1 MPSFGCVKGNPD
13 SPLTRAEMTLPSTPL
28 RSRFGRRLLALFV
41 GCAFVP
47 IAVLAFLSY
56 RHVKQQLYRQS
67 ENRLHQ
73 ANVGLSQAIFDRLL
87 LLDATLKSI
96 PPRAILQ
103 LDASKRKPKPV
114 PKPRPPVA
122 PPPGNQT
129 QSGNTDGRLAMG
141 GIVPERTPK
150 VVLSRRPAAARRAV
164 TSRPAGS
171 RAELIAAS
179 QTLIAG
185 FDLLARQRF
194 VAVEFIGDDRKRI
207 EVFGRLARRPKLT
220 EQDSSDLR
228 LGLPL
233 IVVDHPPASPT
244 RIYLLRRIVRRNEVR
259 GTFVGEVSPQYLWGS
274 LDQIMPSPTTRVT
287 VLDDSAHVIFSFS
300 PKTLPAPTSTGS
312 GSITPATAIDSLS
325 DSYLSASSE
334 IRMAE
339 AFAAG
344 PWKVILTESKDEV
357 LEPMVEFTNMFLRVV
372 GLASLLVLLLS
383 VSQIRRSLLPL
394 EELQKGTQRIAQ
406 RDFASRV
413 TVTSRDEFEQL
424 AASFNTMA
432 TQLGRQFNALAT
444 AAEIDRAV
452 LSATDATTIVD
463 TILVRIRD
471 VFPCSVVS
479 VTVGVPEGSKSLTT
493 VTQDYGTGQRHVART
508 RMRSADVHSILTGA
522 DVVELR
528 SGDPWPSYLEPLVEL
543 GATSFVILP
552 LSYQRQLSGIIALG
566 ERSDLAPTDE
576 DRVQMRRLAD
586 QAAVALANARMLDQ
600 VRELAYYDSLTGLPN
615 RLSYKERLA
624 YALEQASRN
633 QKLVAAFFID
643 LDHFSRINDTLGHE
657 VGDQLLQHVA
667 SRLRSC
673 CRERE
678 DEVGPAMATLAPEV
692 ARLGGDE
699 FTVIMPGLHDPQ
711 DAAKLARRLISSF
724 AHPVCVGAHEIF
736 INASIGIA
744 IYPYDGEDLDT
755 LLMHADTAMYKAKE
769 QGGNSY
775 QTYSKSMT
783 TTALQ
788 RLTLENDLR
797 RALERNEFEVHYQP
811 ILDAHTGTVVGAEA
825 LLRWR
830 HPELGLLLPSEF
842 IPIAEENGLIV
853 PMGEWILQAACAQNR
868 GWQDAGLPRIRVS
881 VNLSSRQLKRRLTDT
896 VTRALQLS
904 GLEPRY
910 LSLELTESV
919 LVNHHKE
926 GTEALHALRAMGLH
940 LAVDDFG
947 TGYCSF
953 SYLKHFPLDTLK
965 IDRSFIREIATDT
978 DDAAITTAII
988 AMGHALGLRVI
999 AEGVETEV
1007 QLSLLQTQGCDEVQ
1021 GYLVGRPVPA
1031 EQFVEHLARKRGA
1044 TGASARRHQRP
1055 ANR

>member
-1 MPSFGCVKGNPD
+1 
-13 SPLTRAEMTLPSTPL
+13 MTFPSTPL
-28 RSRFGRRLLALFV
+28 RSRFGRRLLVLFV
-41 GCAFVP
+41 GCALVP
-47 IAVLAFLSY
+47 MLVLASLSY

-67 ENRLHQ
+67 EHQLQQ
-73 ANVGLSQAIFDRLL
+73 ANLALSQAIFERLL

-103 LDASKRKPKPV
+103 LNAAKRGPKPAPKPV
-114 PKPRPPVA
+114 PRPKA
-122 PPPGNQT
+122 KLGNQT
-129 QSGNTDGRLAMG
+129 QTGNTDGRVAMG
-141 GIVPERTPK
+141 G
-150 VVLSRRPAAARRAV
+150 VLLNGLPRPAVPVRQGP
-164 TSRPAGS
+164 T

-179 QTLIAG
+179 QALIAG
-185 FDLLARQRF
+185 LDLLARQRF
-194 VAVEFIGDDRKRI
+194 VAVEFVGDDGNRI
-207 EVFGRLARRPKLT
+207 EVFGRLGRRPRLT
-220 EQDSSDLR
+220 SRDSSDLR

-233 IVVDHPPASPT
+233 IIAEHPKGKPS
-244 RIYLLRRIVRRNEVR
+244 RVFLLRRIIHRGEVR
-259 GTFVGEVSPQYLWGS
+259 GTLLGEASPEYLWSTLEQS
-274 LDQIMPSPTTRVT
+274 LPSTTSRLAVM
-287 VLDDSAHVIFSFS
+287 DDSAHVIFSLARSHVSVAPAS
-300 PKTLPAPTSTGS
+300 PDSSAKQLPDTMQVPVSS
-312 GSITPATAIDSLS
+312 D
-325 DSYLSASSE
+325 DSYLSASTE
-334 IRMAE
+334 IRLPE
-339 AFAAG
+339 AFAAQM
-344 PWKVILTESKDEV
+344 WHVVLTEPKAAV
-357 LEPMVEFTNMFLRVV
+357 LEPMVEFSNTFLIVI
-372 GLASLLVLLLS
+372 GLSSLAVLLLS
-383 VSQIRRSLLPL
+383 VSQIRRSVLPL
-394 EELQKGTQRIAQ
+394 EELQKGTRRIAQ

-424 AASFNTMA
+424 ASSFNTMA
-432 TQLGRQFNALAT
+432 MQLGRQFNALAT

-463 TILVRIRD
+463 TILARIRD

-479 VTVGVPEGSKSLTT
+479 VTLGVPDGANSLTS
-493 VTQDYGTGQRHVART
+493 VIQDYESGQRHVARVG
-508 RMRSADVHSILTGA
+508 MRSTDVQTILTGPE
-522 DVVELR
+522 VLELR
-528 SGDPWPSYLEPLVEL
+528 SGVGAPSYLEPLVGL
-543 GATSFVILP
+543 GAVSFVILP

-566 ERSDLAPTDE
+566 ERFELVPSEE

-657 VGDQLLQHVA
+657 VGDQLLRHVA
-667 SRLRSC
+667 ARLRSC

-678 DEVGPAMATLAPEV
+678 DEVGPAFATLAPEV

-711 DAAKLARRLISSF
+711 DAAKLARRIISSF
-724 AHPVCVGAHEIF
+724 AQPMRVGTHEIF

-797 RALERNEFEVHYQP
+797 RALDRSEFEVHYQP
-811 ILDAHTGTVVGAEA
+811 IVDAYTGTVVGAEA

-853 PMGEWILQAACAQNR
+853 PMGEWILQTACIQNR
-868 GWQDAGLPRIRVS
+868 TWQDAGLPRIRVG
-881 VNLSSRQLKRRLTDT
+881 VNLSSRQLKRRLSET
-896 VTRALQLS
+896 VSKALQLS

-940 LAVDDFG
+940 LSVDDFG
-947 TGYCSF
+947 TGYSSF

-965 IDRSFIREIATDT
+965 IDRSFIREIAIHP

-999 AEGVETEV
+999 AEGVETEAH
-1007 QLSLLQTQGCDEVQ
+1007 LSLLQKQGCDEVQ

-1031 EQFVEHLARKRGA
+1031 DRFEEHLTRKRGPNA
-1044 TGASARRHQRP
+1044 AAARRQRSTT
-1055 ANR
+1055 R

>member
-1 MPSFGCVKGNPD
+1 V
-13 SPLTRAEMTLPSTPL
+13 TLPSTPL

-47 IAVLAFLSY
+47 MAVLAALSY

-67 ENRLHQ
+67 ESRLQQ
-73 ANVGLSQAIFDRLL
+73 ANVALSQAIFERLL

-96 PPRAILQ
+96 PPQAILQ
-103 LDASKRKPKPV
+103 LNASKLKPKTAPR
-114 PKPRPPVA
+114 PKPPVA
-122 PPPGNQT
+122 SRPGNQT
-129 QSGNTDGRLAMG
+129 QTGNLDGRLAMG
-141 GIVPERTPK
+141 GIMLDRSPRAAP
-150 VVLSRRPAAARRAV
+150 SRQAP
-164 TSRPAGS
+164 S

-179 QTLIAG
+179 QALIAG
-185 FDLLARQRF
+185 LDLLARQRF
-194 VAVEFIGDDRKRI
+194 VAVEFIGDDGKRLEI
-207 EVFGRLARRPKLT
+207 FGRLPRRPRLT
-220 EQDSSDLR
+220 ARDSSDLR

-233 IVVDHPPASPT
+233 IVTEHPSGEPP
-244 RIYLLRRIVRRNEVR
+244 RIYLLRRLVRRNEVR
-259 GTFVGEVSPQYLWGS
+259 GTFVGEASPEYLWGT
-274 LDQIMPSPTTRVT
+274 LDQSMPSPTTRVA
-287 VLDDSAHVIFSFS
+287 VLDDSAHVIFSS
-300 PKTLPAPTSTGS
+300 AKTLPLAAAGNRTQDPGVVVDL
-312 GSITPATAIDSLS
+312 ADQ
-325 DSYLSASSE
+325 SYLSASSE
-334 IRMAE
+334 IRMTE
-339 AFAAG
+339 AFAAQ
-344 PWKVILTESKDEV
+344 PWRVVLSESKDEV
-357 LEPMVEFTNMFLRVV
+357 LEPMVEFTNTFLMVV
-372 GLASLLVLLLS
+372 GLSSLIVLLLS
-383 VSQIRRSLLPL
+383 VSQIRRSVLPL
-394 EELQKGTQRIAQ
+394 EELQKGTRRIAQ

-463 TILVRIRD
+463 TILARIRD
-471 VFPCSVVS
+471 VFPCTVVS
-479 VTVGVPEGSKSLTT
+479 VTVGVPDSSKSLTS
-493 VTQDYGTGQRHVART
+493 VIQDYESGLRHVARIG
-508 RMRSADVHSILTGA
+508 MRGQDVQTLLTGPE
-522 DVVELR
+522 VLELR
-528 SGDPWPSYLEPLVEL
+528 SGETVPAYLEPLVEL
-543 GATSFVILP
+543 GATSFVVLP

-566 ERSDLAPTDE
+566 ERFDLVPTEE

-657 VGDQLLQHVA
+657 VGDQLLRHVA

-678 DEVGPAMATLAPEV
+678 DEVGPAFATLAPEV

-711 DAAKLARRLISSF
+711 DAAKLARRIITSF
-724 AHPVCVGAHEIF
+724 AHPIRVGTHEIF

-744 IYPYDGEDLDT
+744 IYPFDGEDLDT

-797 RALERNEFEVHYQP
+797 RALDRSEFEVHYQP
-811 ILDAHTGTVVGAEA
+811 IVDAYTGTVVGAEA

-853 PMGEWILQAACAQNR
+853 PMGEWILQAACLQNR
-868 GWQDAGLPRIRVS
+868 AWQDAGFPRIRVG
-881 VNLSSRQLKRRLTDT
+881 VNLSSRQLKRRLTET
-896 VTRALQLS
+896 VSRALQVS
-904 GLEPRY
+904 GLESRY

-947 TGYCSF
+947 TGYSSF

-965 IDRSFIREIATDT
+965 IDRSFIREIAVHP

-999 AEGVETEV
+999 AEGVETEAH
-1007 QLSLLQTQGCDEVQ
+1007 LSLLQKQGCDEIQ

-1031 EQFVEHLARKRGA
+1031 DRFEEHLVRKRGA
-1044 TGASARRHQRP
+1044 GGPAARRQQRP
-1055 ANR
+1055 STR

>member
-1 MPSFGCVKGNPD
+1 V
-13 SPLTRAEMTLPSTPL
+13 TLPSTPL

-47 IAVLAFLSY
+47 MAVLALLSY

-67 ENRLHQ
+67 ENRLQQ
-73 ANVGLSQAIFDRLL
+73 ANVALSQAIFERLL

-96 PPRAILQ
+96 PPQAILQ
-103 LDASKRKPKPV
+103 LDAAKRKPKPAR
-114 PKPRPPVA
+114 KPRPPVA
-122 PPPGNQT
+122 PRPGNQT
-129 QSGNTDGRLAMG
+129 QTGNTDGRLAMG
-141 GIVPERTPK
+141 GII
-150 VVLSRRPAAARRAV
+150 LDRRPRAAP
-164 TSRPAGS
+164 SRPAPS

-179 QTLIAG
+179 QALIAG
-185 FDLLARQRF
+185 LDLLARQRF
-194 VAVEFIGDDRKRI
+194 VAVEFVGDDGKRI
-207 EVFGRLARRPKLT
+207 EIFGRLGRRPKLT
-220 EQDSSDLR
+220 SRDSSDLR

-233 IVVDHPPASPT
+233 IVTEQPPGAPS

-259 GTFVGEVSPQYLWGS
+259 GTFVGEVSPGYLWGS
-274 LDQIMPSPTTRVT
+274 LEQSMPSPTTRVA
-287 VLDDSAHVIFSFS
+287 VMDDSAHVIFSS
-300 PKTLPAPTSTGS
+300 VKALPIPSAPTGIKDQ
-312 GSITPATAIDSLS
+312 GVVVDSA
-325 DSYLSASSE
+325 DQSYLSAASE
-334 IRMAE
+334 IRMTE
-339 AFAAG
+339 AFAAQ
-344 PWKVILTESKDEV
+344 PWRVVLSESKDEV
-357 LEPMVEFTNMFLRVV
+357 LEPMVEFTNTFLMVV
-372 GLASLLVLLLS
+372 GLSSLIVLLLS
-383 VSQIRRSLLPL
+383 VSQIRRSVLPL
-394 EELQKGTQRIAQ
+394 EELQKGTRRIAQ

-424 AASFNTMA
+424 ASSFNTMA

-463 TILVRIRD
+463 TILARIRD

-479 VTVGVPEGSKSLTT
+479 VTVGVSDSSKSLTS
-493 VTQDYGTGQRHVART
+493 VIQDYESGLRHVARVG
-508 RMRSADVHSILTGA
+508 MRGQDVQTVLTGP
-522 DVVELR
+522 DVLELR
-528 SGDPWPSYLEPLVEL
+528 SGESVPAYLEPLVEL
-543 GATSFVILP
+543 GATSFVVLP
-552 LSYQRQLSGIIALG
+552 LSYQRQLSGLIALG
-566 ERSDLAPTDE
+566 ERFDLVPTEE

-624 YALEQASRN
+624 YALEQASRT
-633 QKLVAAFFID
+633 QKMVAAFFID

-657 VGDQLLQHVA
+657 VGDQLLRQVA

-678 DEVGPAMATLAPEV
+678 DEVGPAFATLAPEV

-711 DAAKLARRLISSF
+711 DAAKLARRIITSF
-724 AHPVCVGAHEIF
+724 AHPIRVSTHEIF

-744 IYPYDGEDLDT
+744 IYPFDGEDLDT

-797 RALERNEFEVHYQP
+797 RALDRNEFEVHYQP
-811 ILDAHTGTVVGAEA
+811 IVDAYTGTVVGAEA

-853 PMGEWILQAACAQNR
+853 PMGEWILQAACLQNR
-868 GWQDAGLPRIRVS
+868 AWQDAGLPRIRVG
-881 VNLSSRQLKRRLTDT
+881 VNLSSRQLKRRLSET
-896 VTRALQLS
+896 VSRALQLS

-947 TGYCSF
+947 TGYSSF

-965 IDRSFIREIATDT
+965 IDRSFIREIAIHP

-999 AEGVETEV
+999 AEGVETEAH
-1007 QLSLLQTQGCDEVQ
+1007 LSLLQKQGCDEIQ

-1031 EQFVEHLARKRGA
+1031 ERFEEHLARKRG
-1044 TGASARRHQRP
+1044 GGSSARRQQRSST
-1055 ANR
+1055 R

>member
-1 MPSFGCVKGNPD
+1 
-13 SPLTRAEMTLPSTPL
+13 MTLPSTPL

-47 IAVLAFLSY
+47 MAVLAALSY
-56 RHVKQQLYRQS
+56 RHVKHQLYRQS
-67 ENRLHQ
+67 ENRLQQ
-73 ANVGLSQAIFDRLL
+73 ANLALSQAIFDRLL

-96 PPRAILQ
+96 PPQVILQ
-103 LDASKRKPKPV
+103 LFAATQKRQPAPPPKPV
-114 PKPRPPVA
+114 ISR
-122 PPPGNQT
+122 PGNQT
-129 QSGNTDGRLAMG
+129 QTGNLDGRVAMG
-141 GIVPERTPK
+141 GILLDRSPTPVP
-150 VVLSRRPAAARRAV
+150 
-164 TSRPAGS
+164 SRPPSPSPS
-171 RAELIAAS
+171 RADLIAAS
-179 QTLIAG
+179 QALIAG
-185 FDLLARQRF
+185 LDLLARQRF
-194 VAVEFIGDDRKRI
+194 VAVEFVGDDAQVI
-207 EVFGRLARRPKLT
+207 EIFGRLAQRPKLT
-220 EQDSSDLR
+220 SRDSSDLR

-233 IVVDHPPASPT
+233 IVTEHLPGEPT

-259 GTFVGEVSPQYLWGS
+259 GTFVGEVSPEYLWGS
-274 LDQIMPSPTTRVT
+274 LDQSMPSPTTRVA
-287 VLDDSAHVIFSFS
+287 VLDDSAHVIFSS
-300 PKTLPAPTSTGS
+300 TKALPVPPPENQVKPGVEP
-312 GSITPATAIDSLS
+312 PAVDSED
-325 DSYLSASSE
+325 DSYLSASSD

-339 AFAAG
+339 AFAAQ
-344 PWKVILTESKDEV
+344 PWRVVLTESKDEV
-357 LEPMVEFTNMFLRVV
+357 LGPMVEFTNTFLIVIGV
-372 GLASLLVLLLS
+372 SSLVVLLLS
-383 VSQIRRSLLPL
+383 VSQIRRSVLPL
-394 EELQKGTQRIAQ
+394 EELQKGTRRIAQ

-413 TVTSRDEFEQL
+413 TVTSKDEFEQL

-463 TILVRIRD
+463 TILARIRD

-479 VTVGVPEGSKSLTT
+479 VTIGVPDGSKTLTS
-493 VTQDYGTGQRHVART
+493 VIQDYQAGERHVAKIA
-508 RMRSADVHSILTGA
+508 MRAPDVQGILTGPE
-522 DVVELR
+522 VLELR
-528 SGDPWPSYLEPLVEL
+528 SGDPVPDYLDPLVEL
-543 GATSFVILP
+543 GATSFVVLP

-566 ERSDLAPTDE
+566 ERFDLVPSEE

-633 QKLVAAFFID
+633 QMLVAAFFID

-657 VGDQLLQHVA
+657 VGDQLLRHVA

-678 DEVGPAMATLAPEV
+678 DEVGPAFATLAPEV

-724 AHPVCVGAHEIF
+724 AHPVRVGTHEIF

-744 IYPYDGEDLDT
+744 IYPFDGEDLDT

-797 RALERNEFEVHYQP
+797 RALERSEFEVHYQP
-811 ILDAHTGTVVGAEA
+811 IVDAYTGTVVGAEA

-830 HPELGLLLPSEF
+830 HPDLGLLLPSEF

-853 PMGEWILQAACAQNR
+853 PMGEWILQAACSQNR
-868 GWQDAGLPRIRVS
+868 AWQNAGFPRIRVG

-896 VTRALQLS
+896 IARALQLS

-926 GTEALHALRAMGLH
+926 GTDALHALRAMGLH

-947 TGYCSF
+947 TGYSSF

-965 IDRSFIREIATDT
+965 IDRSFIREIAIHP

-999 AEGVETEV
+999 AEGVETEAH
-1007 QLSLLQTQGCDEVQ
+1007 LTLLQNQGCDEVQ

-1031 EQFVEHLARKRGA
+1031 ERFEEHLARKRG
-1044 TGASARRHQRP
+1044 TGPAAARRQRP
-1055 ANR
+1055 ASR

>member
-1 MPSFGCVKGNPD
+1 MPRPGMQVTF
-13 SPLTRAEMTLPSTPL
+13 PSTPL
-28 RSRFGRRLLALFV
+28 RSKFGRRLLMLFV
-41 GCAFVP
+41 GCALVP
-47 IAVLAFLSY
+47 MAVLAVLSY

-67 ENRLHQ
+67 ENRLQQ
-73 ANVGLSQAIFDRLL
+73 ANRALGQAIFERLL

-96 PPRAILQ
+96 PPRAIIQ
-103 LDASKRKPKPV
+103 LDVAKRMPRVSRKPST
-114 PKPRPPVA
+114 PKL
-122 PPPGNQT
+122 GNRT
-129 QSGNTDGRLAMG
+129 QAASPDGRVAMG
-141 GIVPERTPK
+141 GILLDR
-150 VVLSRRPAAARRAV
+150 V
-164 TSRPAGS
+164 TRSTIPGTGS
-171 RAELIAAS
+171 RADLIEAS
-179 QTLIAG
+179 KALIAG
-185 FDLLARQRF
+185 LDLLARQRF
-194 VAVEFIGDDRKRI
+194 VAVEFMGDDGKGI
-207 EVFGRLARRPKLT
+207 EVFGRLSRRPRLSGR
-220 EQDSSDLR
+220 DSSDLR

-233 IVVDHPPASPT
+233 ISIVRSEGERS
-244 RIYLLRRIVRRNEVR
+244 RIYLLRRLVRRGEVR
-259 GTFVGEVSPQYLWGS
+259 GTFVGEVSPEYLWGR
-274 LDQIMPSPTTRVT
+274 LDQNLPSATTRVA
-287 VLDDSAHVIFSFS
+287 VLDESGHVLFGSSKS
-300 PKTLPAPTSTGS
+300 PIPPKKVMPQTVWTAVDTSKVQKATEFYLTAS
-312 GSITPATAIDSLS
+312 SSITLDA
-325 DSYLSASSE
+325 
-334 IRMAE
+334 
-339 AFAAG
+339 AFAAQ
-344 PWKVILTESKDEV
+344 PWSVVFSESKDEV
-357 LEPMVEFTNMFLRVV
+357 LEPMVEFTNTFLVVV
-372 GLASLLVLLLS
+372 GFSSLAVLLLS
-383 VSQIRRSLLPL
+383 ISQIRRSVLPL
-394 EELQKGTQRIAQ
+394 EELQKGTRRIAQ
-406 RDFASRV
+406 RDFTSRV

-424 AASFNTMA
+424 ASSFNTMA

-463 TILVRIRD
+463 TVLGRIRD
-471 VFPCSVVS
+471 VFPCSMVS
-479 VTVGVPEGSKSLTT
+479 VTLGVADGAKS
-493 VTQDYGTGQRHVART
+493 VTSVIQDYENGNRHVERIGL
-508 RMRSADVHSILTGA
+508 RPADVQALLIGPEVFVLRTGESVPA
-522 DVVELR
+522 
-528 SGDPWPSYLEPLVEL
+528 YLAPLAEL
-543 GATSFVILP
+543 GAISFVVLP

-566 ERSDLAPTDE
+566 ERFDLVPTEE

-586 QAAVALANARMLDQ
+586 QAAVALANARMLEQ

-633 QKLVAAFFID
+633 QRLVAAFFID

-657 VGDQLLQHVA
+657 VGDQLLRHVA

-678 DEVGPAMATLAPEV
+678 DEVGPAFATLAPEV

-699 FTVIMPGLHDPQ
+699 FTVIMPGLHDAQ
-711 DAAKLARRLISSF
+711 DAAKLARRILSSF
-724 AHPVCVGAHEIF
+724 AQPVRVGTHEIF

-744 IYPYDGEDLDT
+744 IYPYDGEDIDT

-769 QGGNSY
+769 QGGSSY

-788 RLTLENDLR
+788 RMTLENDLR

-811 ILDAHTGTVVGAEA
+811 IVDAYTSTVVGAEA

-853 PMGEWILQAACAQNR
+853 PMGEWILQSACLQNR
-868 GWQDAGLPRIRVS
+868 SWQDAGLPRIRVS
-881 VNLSSRQLKRRLTDT
+881 VNLSSRQLKRSLTDT
-896 VTRALQLS
+896 IGRALQIS

-919 LVNHHKE
+919 LVNHQRE

-947 TGYCSF
+947 TGYSSF

-965 IDRSFIREIATDT
+965 IDRSFIREIAIHP

-999 AEGVETEV
+999 AEGVETEAH
-1007 QLSLLQTQGCDEVQ
+1007 LTLLQKQGCDEVQ

-1031 EQFVEHLARKRGA
+1031 DRFVDHLARKRSNG
-1044 TGASARRHQRP
+1044 GNSIRRQRST
-1055 ANR
+1055 R

>member
-1 MPSFGCVKGNPD
+1 
-13 SPLTRAEMTLPSTPL
+13 MTLPSTPL
-28 RSRFGRRLLALFV
+28 RSKFGRRLLVLFV
-41 GCAFVP
+41 GCALVP
-47 IAVLAFLSY
+47 MAALASLSY
-56 RHVKQQLYRQS
+56 RHVEQQLYRQS
-67 ENRLHQ
+67 EHRLEQ
-73 ANVGLSQAIFDRLL
+73 ANLALGQAIFERLL

-96 PPRAILQ
+96 PPKAILQ
-103 LDASKRKPKPV
+103 LHAAKRMPKTPRSQ
-114 PKPRPPVA
+114 PRPA
-122 PPPGNQT
+122 TKPGNRTQT
-129 QSGNTDGRLAMG
+129 GNPDGSVAMG
-141 GIVPERTPK
+141 GIVLDRIPRSP
-150 VVLSRRPAAARRAV
+150 VGRVASPLP
-164 TSRPAGS
+164 S

-179 QTLIAG
+179 QALIAG
-185 FDLLARQRF
+185 LDLLARQRF
-194 VAVEFIGDDRKRI
+194 VAVEFVGDDGNRI
-207 EVFGRLARRPKLT
+207 EIFGRLTRRPKLT
-220 EQDSSDLR
+220 SRDRSDLR

-233 IVVDHPPASPT
+233 IATEPPLGKPS
-244 RIYLLRRIVRRNEVR
+244 RIFVLRRIVHRGEVR
-259 GTFVGEVSPQYLWGS
+259 GTLVGEASPEYLWGS
-274 LDQIMPSPTTRVT
+274 LDQSLPSQTTRVA
-287 VLDDSAHVIFSFS
+287 VLDHSEHVIYSFAKVLPSIAVAVPNPAPDKKDTAAADSA
-300 PKTLPAPTSTGS
+300 AQ
-312 GSITPATAIDSLS
+312 
-325 DSYLSASSE
+325 SYLVSSSE
-334 IRMAE
+334 IRLPEVFSAMPWRVVLTDSKE
-339 AFAAG
+339 A
-344 PWKVILTESKDEV
+344 V
-357 LEPMVEFTNMFLRVV
+357 LEPMVEFTNTFLIVIV
-372 GLASLLVLLLS
+372 LSGLAVLLLS
-383 VSQIRRSLLPL
+383 VSQIRRSVLPL
-394 EELQKGTQRIAQ
+394 EELQKGTQRIAH

-413 TVTSRDEFEQL
+413 TVNSRDEFEQL

-432 TQLGRQFNALAT
+432 IQLGRQFNALAT

-463 TILVRIRD
+463 TILARIRD

-479 VTVGVPEGSKSLTT
+479 VTLGVPEGASSLTS
-493 VTQDYGTGQRHVART
+493 VIQDYESGQRHVARVG
-508 RMRSADVHSILTGA
+508 MRAPDVQEILTGP
-522 DVVELR
+522 DVLELR
-528 SGDPWPSYLEPLVEL
+528 GGASAPDYLEPLVGL

-552 LSYQRQLSGIIALG
+552 LSYQRQLSGIIVLG
-566 ERSDLAPTDE
+566 ERFDLVPSEE

-600 VRELAYYDSLTGLPN
+600 VRDLAYYDSLTGLPN

-633 QKLVAAFFID
+633 QRLVAAFFID

-657 VGDQLLQHVA
+657 VGDQLLRQVA
-667 SRLRSC
+667 VRLRSC

-678 DEVGPAMATLAPEV
+678 DEVGPAFTTLAPEV

-699 FTVIMPGLHDPQ
+699 FTVIMPGLQDPQ
-711 DAAKLARRLISSF
+711 DAAKLARRIISSF
-724 AHPVCVGAHEIF
+724 AQPIRLGTHEIF

-744 IYPYDGEDLDT
+744 IYPFDGEDLDT

-783 TTALQ
+783 TMALQ

-797 RALERNEFEVHYQP
+797 RALDRNEFEVHYQP
-811 ILDAHTGTVVGAEA
+811 IVDAYTGTVVGAEA

-842 IPIAEENGLIV
+842 IPIAEENGLII
-853 PMGEWILQAACAQNR
+853 PMGEWILQAACLQNR
-868 GWQDAGLPRIRVS
+868 AWQDAGLPRIRVG

-896 VTRALQLS
+896 VSRALQLS

-940 LAVDDFG
+940 LSVDDFG
-947 TGYCSF
+947 TGYSSF

-965 IDRSFIREIATDT
+965 IDRSFIREIAIHP

-999 AEGVETEV
+999 AEGVETEAH
-1007 QLSLLQTQGCDEVQ
+1007 LSLLQKQGCDEVQ
-1021 GYLVGRPVPA
+1021 GYLIGRPVPA
-1031 EQFVEHLARKRGA
+1031 DRFEGHLSRKRGGSNA
-1044 TGASARRHQRP
+1044 GRRQRSTT
-1055 ANR
+1055 R

>member
-1 MPSFGCVKGNPD
+1 MHVTF
-13 SPLTRAEMTLPSTPL
+13 PSTPL

-41 GCAFVP
+41 VCALVP
-47 IAVLAFLSY
+47 MAVLAVLSY

-67 ENRLHQ
+67 ESRLQQ
-73 ANVGLSQAIFDRLL
+73 ANRGLGQAIFERLL

-96 PPRAILQ
+96 PPSAILQ
-103 LDASKRKPKPV
+103 LDAAKRLPRVAAARPHLRPKL
-114 PKPRPPVA
+114 
-122 PPPGNQT
+122 GNQT
-129 QSGNTDGRLAMG
+129 QAGSLDGRVAMG
-141 GIVPERTPK
+141 GIIID
-150 VVLSRRPAAARRAV
+150 RRPSTAASTRHR
-164 TSRPAGS
+164 TD
-171 RAELIAAS
+171 LIAAS
-179 QTLIAG
+179 KALIAG
-185 FDLLARQRF
+185 LDLLARQRF
-194 VAVEFIGDDRKRI
+194 VAVVFVGDDGKGI
-207 EVFGRLARRPKLT
+207 EVFGRLSRRPRLT
-220 EQDSSDLR
+220 ARDSSDLR

-233 IVVDHPPASPT
+233 ISVVHSKSE
-244 RIYLLRRIVRRNEVR
+244 RSRVYLLRRLARRGEVR
-259 GTFVGEVSPQYLWGS
+259 GTFIGEVSPEYLWGS
-274 LDQIMPSPTTRVT
+274 VEESMPSSTTRVA
-287 VLDDSAHVIFSFS
+287 VLDEAGHVLFSTA
-300 PKTLPAPTSTGS
+300 KGLPLQ
-312 GSITPATAIDSLS
+312 PAGKPGPVSLDTTAGKSKEFYLTA
-325 DSYLSASSE
+325 LSA
-334 IRMAE
+334 IPLDA
-339 AFAAG
+339 AFAAQ
-344 PWKVILTESKDEV
+344 PWSVLFSESKDEV
-357 LEPMVEFTNMFLRVV
+357 LGPMVEFTNTFLIVV
-372 GLASLLVLLLS
+372 GFSSLAVLLLS
-383 VSQIRRSLLPL
+383 ASQIRRSVLPL

-424 AASFNTMA
+424 ASSFNTMA

-452 LSATDATTIVD
+452 LSATDSTAIVD
-463 TILVRIRD
+463 TVLGRIRD
-471 VFPCSVVS
+471 VFPCSMVS
-479 VTVGVPEGSKSLTT
+479 VTLGIPDGAKS
-493 VTQDYGTGQRHVART
+493 VTSVVQDYEKGGRHVERIGL
-508 RMRSADVHSILTGA
+508 RPSDVQALLTGPE
-522 DVVELR
+522 VLELR
-528 SGDPWPSYLEPLVEL
+528 AKTPVPAYLAPLASL
-543 GATSFVILP
+543 GATSFVVLP

-566 ERSDLAPTDE
+566 ERYDLVPTEE
-576 DRVQMRRLAD
+576 DRDQMRRLAD
-586 QAAVALANARMLDQ
+586 QAAVALANARMLEQ

-633 QKLVAAFFID
+633 QRLVAAFFID

-657 VGDQLLQHVA
+657 VGDQLLRHVA

-678 DEVGPAMATLAPEV
+678 DEVGPALATLAPEV

-699 FTVIMPGLHDPQ
+699 FTVIMPGLHDAQ
-711 DAAKLARRLISSF
+711 DAGKLARRILSSF
-724 AHPVCVGAHEIF
+724 AHPIRVGTHEIF

-744 IYPYDGEDLDT
+744 IYPYDGEDIDT

-769 QGGNSY
+769 QGGSSY
-775 QTYSKSMT
+775 QAYSKSMT

-788 RLTLENDLR
+788 RMTLENDLR

-811 ILDAHTGTVVGAEA
+811 IVDAYTNTVVAAEA

-853 PMGEWILQAACAQNR
+853 PMGEWILQSACLQNR
-868 GWQDAGLPRIRVS
+868 SWQDAGLPRIRVG
-881 VNLSSRQLKRRLTDT
+881 VNLSSRQLKRNLTDT
-896 VTRALQLS
+896 IGRALQIS
-904 GLEPRY
+904 GLEARY

-919 LVNHHKE
+919 LVNHHRE

-947 TGYCSF
+947 TGYSSF

-965 IDRSFIREIATDT
+965 IDRSFVREIAIQP

-999 AEGVETEV
+999 AEGVETEAH
-1007 QLSLLQTQGCDEVQ
+1007 LTLLQKQGCDEVQ

-1031 EQFVEHLARKRGA
+1031 DRFVDHLARKRS
-1044 TGASARRHQRP
+1044 TGASSIRRQRST
-1055 ANR
+1055 R

>member
-1 MPSFGCVKGNPD
+1 
-13 SPLTRAEMTLPSTPL
+13 MTFPSTPL

-47 IAVLAFLSY
+47 MAVLAALSY

-67 ENRLHQ
+67 ENRLQQ
-73 ANVGLSQAIFDRLL
+73 ANLALSQAIFDRLL

-96 PPRAILQ
+96 PPQAILQ
-103 LDASKRKPKPV
+103 LLVAKQKSPAPKAKPVVLPRLGNQTQTGSLDGRMAMGGFIMDRAPKPV
-114 PKPRPPVA
+114 PAR
-122 PPPGNQT
+122 
-129 QSGNTDGRLAMG
+129 
-141 GIVPERTPK
+141 
-150 VVLSRRPAAARRAV
+150 AAA
-164 TSRPAGS
+164 S

-179 QTLIAG
+179 QALIAG
-185 FDLLARQRF
+185 LDLLARQRF
-194 VAVEFIGDDRKRI
+194 VAVEFIGDDRERI
-207 EVFGRLARRPKLT
+207 EIFGRLARRPKLT
-220 EQDSSDLR
+220 ARDSSDLR

-233 IVVDHPPASPT
+233 IVTEYPAGEAP
-244 RIYLLRRIVRRNEVR
+244 RIYLLRRVIRRNEVR
-259 GTFVGEVSPQYLWGS
+259 GTFVGEVSPEYLWGS
-274 LDQIMPSPTTRVT
+274 LDQSMPSPTTRVA
-287 VLDDSAHVIFSFS
+287 VLDDSAHVIFSS
-300 PKTLPAPTSTGS
+300 ANTLPVPPKGGTDSA
-312 GSITPATAIDSLS
+312 TPQPEPRINSS
-325 DSYLSASSE
+325 DQSYLSASSE

-339 AFAAG
+339 AFAAQ
-344 PWKVILTESKDEV
+344 PWRVVLTESKDEV
-357 LEPMVEFTNMFLRVV
+357 LEPMVEFTNTFLIVV
-372 GLASLLVLLLS
+372 GVSSLVVLLLS
-383 VSQIRRSLLPL
+383 VSQIRRSVLPL
-394 EELQKGTQRIAQ
+394 EELQKGTRRIAQ

-432 TQLGRQFNALAT
+432 TQLGRQFNALAM

-463 TILVRIRD
+463 TLLVRIRD

-479 VTVGVPEGSKSLTT
+479 VTIGAPDGSKSLTS
-493 VTQDYGTGQRHVART
+493 VIQDYQSGQRHVARIA
-508 RMRSADVHSILTGA
+508 MRAPDVQNILTGPE
-522 DVVELR
+522 VLELR
-528 SGDPWPSYLEPLVEL
+528 GGETMPSYLEPLVEL
-543 GATSFVILP
+543 GATSFVVLP

-566 ERSDLAPTDE
+566 ERFDLEPGEE

-624 YALEQASRN
+624 NALEQASRN
-633 QKLVAAFFID
+633 KKLVAAFFID

-657 VGDQLLQHVA
+657 VGDQLLRHVA

-678 DEVGPAMATLAPEV
+678 DEVGPAQATLAPEV

-699 FTVIMPGLHDPQ
+699 FTVIMPGLSDPQ

-724 AHPVCVGAHEIF
+724 AHPIRVDEHEIF

-744 IYPYDGEDLDT
+744 IYPVDGEDLDT

-797 RALERNEFEVHYQP
+797 RALERSEFEVHYQP
-811 ILDAHTGTVVGAEA
+811 IVDAYTGTVVGAEA

-853 PMGEWILQAACAQNR
+853 PMGEWILQAACMQNR
-868 GWQDAGLPRIRVS
+868 AWQDAGFPRIRVG
-881 VNLSSRQLKRRLTDT
+881 VNLSSRQLKRRLSDT
-896 VTRALQLS
+896 VSNALQVS

-926 GTEALHALRAMGLH
+926 GSEALHSLRAMGLH

-947 TGYCSF
+947 TGYSSF

-965 IDRSFIREIATDT
+965 IDRSFIREIATHP

-999 AEGVETEV
+999 AEGVETEAH
-1007 QLSLLQTQGCDEVQ
+1007 LNLLQKQGCDEIQ

-1031 EQFVEHLARKRGA
+1031 DRFEEHFAKKRGVA
-1044 TGASARRHQRP
+1044 GGNGRRQQRSVT
-1055 ANR
+1055 R

>member
-1 MPSFGCVKGNPD
+1 
-13 SPLTRAEMTLPSTPL
+13 MTLPSTPL

-47 IAVLAFLSY
+47 MAVLATLSY
-56 RHVKQQLYRQS
+56 RHVKHQLYRQS
-67 ENRLHQ
+67 ENRLEQ
-73 ANVGLSQAIFDRLL
+73 ANLALGQAIFDRLL

-96 PPRAILQ
+96 PPQAILQ
-103 LDASKRKPKPV
+103 LLVSKQN
-114 PKPRPPVA
+114 PRA
-122 PPPGNQT
+122 RRIPPPIMPRLGNQT
-129 QSGNTDGRLAMG
+129 QTGNMDGKVAMG
-141 GIVPERTPK
+141 GIVLDRKPAAI
-150 VVLSRRPAAARRAV
+150 RPA
-164 TSRPAGS
+164 PS

-179 QTLIAG
+179 QALIAG
-185 FDLLARQRF
+185 LDLLARQRF
-194 VAVEFIGDDRKRI
+194 VALEFVGDDGKRTEI
-207 EVFGRLARRPKLT
+207 FGRLGRRPKLT
-220 EQDSSDLR
+220 ARDSSDLR

-233 IVVDHPPASPT
+233 IATEHPTGDSS

-259 GTFVGEVSPQYLWGS
+259 GTFVGEVSPEYLWGS
-274 LDQIMPSPTTRVT
+274 LDQSMPSPTTRVA
-287 VLDDSAHVIFSFS
+287 VLDDAEHVIFSS
-300 PKTLPAPTSTGS
+300 TRGLPVLSS
-312 GSITPATAIDSLS
+312 GSPPDSMLRKLS
-325 DSYLSASSE
+325 ADESYLSATSE

-339 AFAAG
+339 AFAAQ
-344 PWKVILTESKDEV
+344 PWKVVLTESRAEV
-357 LEPMVEFTNMFLRVV
+357 LEPMVEFTNTFLIVV
-372 GLASLLVLLLS
+372 GLSSFVVLLLS
-383 VSQIRRSLLPL
+383 VSQIRRSVLPL
-394 EELQKGTQRIAQ
+394 EELQKGTRRIAQ
-406 RDFASRV
+406 RDFTSRV

-479 VTVGVPEGSKSLTT
+479 VTVGVPDGSKSLTT
-493 VTQDYGTGQRHVART
+493 VTQDYDSGLRHVGRVG
-508 RMRSADVHSILTGA
+508 MRASDVQSILTGPE
-522 DVVELR
+522 VLELR
-528 SGDPWPSYLEPLVEL
+528 KGESIPAYLEPLEKL
-543 GATSFVILP
+543 GATSFVVLP

-566 ERSDLAPTDE
+566 ERFDLAPTEE

-657 VGDQLLQHVA
+657 VGDQLLRHVA

-724 AHPVCVGAHEIF
+724 AHPIRVDAHEIF

-797 RALERNEFEVHYQP
+797 RALDRSEFEVHYQP
-811 ILDAHTGTVVGAEA
+811 IVDAYTGTVVGAEA

-853 PMGEWILQAACAQNR
+853 PMGEWILQAACSQNR
-868 GWQDAGLPRIRVS
+868 AWQDAGFPRIRVG

-896 VTRALQLS
+896 ISRALQLS

-926 GTEALHALRAMGLH
+926 GTEALHALRSMGLH

-947 TGYCSF
+947 TGYSSF

-965 IDRSFIREIATDT
+965 IDRSFIREIATHP

-999 AEGVETEV
+999 AEGVETEAH
-1007 QLSLLQTQGCDEVQ
+1007 LSLLQKQGCDEVQ
-1021 GYLVGRPVPA
+1021 GYLLGRPVPA
-1031 EQFVEHLARKRGA
+1031 ERFEEHLTRKRGA
-1044 TGASARRHQRP
+1044 VMANVRRQQRSS
-1055 ANR
+1055 NR

>member
-1 MPSFGCVKGNPD
+1 M
-13 SPLTRAEMTLPSTPL
+13 
-28 RSRFGRRLLALFV
+28 
-41 GCAFVP
+41 
-47 IAVLAFLSY
+47 AVLAGLSY
-56 RHVKQQLYRQS
+56 RQVTQQLYRQT
-67 ENRLHQ
+67 EHRLQQ
-73 ANVGLSQAIFDRLL
+73 ANLALSQAIFERLL

-103 LDASKRKPKPV
+103 LDAAKRMPKRPTR
-114 PKPRPPVA
+114 PKPRPVNR
-122 PPPGNQT
+122 PGNATQT
-129 QSGNTDGRLAMG
+129 GNPDGRVAMG
-141 GIVPERTPK
+141 GILPDRSAKPPVAAQP
-150 VVLSRRPAAARRAV
+150 RPL
-164 TSRPAGS
+164 PS

-179 QTLIAG
+179 QALIAG
-185 FDLLARQRF
+185 LDLLARQRF
-194 VAVEFIGDDRKRI
+194 VAVEFVGDDRNRI
-207 EVFGRLARRPKLT
+207 EIFGRLSRRPRLT
-220 EQDSSDLR
+220 PRDSSDLR

-233 IVVDHPPASPT
+233 IVTEHPDGEPS
-244 RIYLLRRIVRRNEVR
+244 RVYMLRRVVHRGEVR
-259 GTFVGEVSPQYLWGS
+259 GTFVGEASPAYLWGTVDQS
-274 LDQIMPSPTTRVT
+274 LPSHTTHVT
-287 VLDDSAHVIFSFS
+287 VLDDSAHVIFSSAKS
-300 PKTLPAPTSTGS
+300 PSNLSLARAARSGS
-312 GSITPATAIDSLS
+312 GSGLDSTAADTAAQA
-325 DSYLSASSE
+325 YLSATSE
-334 IRMAE
+334 IRLTE
-339 AFAAG
+339 AFAAQ
-344 PWKVILTESKDEV
+344 PWRVVLSESKHEV
-357 LEPMVEFTNMFLRVV
+357 LEPMVDFTNTFLIVI
-372 GLASLLVLLLS
+372 GLSSLAVLLLS
-383 VSQIRRSLLPL
+383 LIQIRRSVLPL
-394 EELQKGTQRIAQ
+394 EELQKGTRRIAQ

-413 TVTSRDEFEQL
+413 AVNSRDEFEQL

-432 TQLGRQFNALAT
+432 IQLGRQFNALAT

-463 TILVRIRD
+463 TILARIRD

-479 VTVGVPEGSKSLTT
+479 VTLGVPDGAKSLTS
-493 VTQDYGTGQRHVART
+493 VIQDYESDQRHVARVGLRT
-508 RMRSADVHSILTGA
+508 PDVQAILTGPE
-522 DVVELR
+522 VVEIR
-528 SGDPWPSYLEPLVEL
+528 SGASLPAYLEPLAEL
-543 GATSFVILP
+543 GATSFVVLP

-566 ERSDLAPTDE
+566 ERFDLVPSDE

-633 QKLVAAFFID
+633 QRLVAAFFID

-657 VGDQLLQHVA
+657 VGDQLLRHVA
-667 SRLRSC
+667 ARLRSC

-678 DEVGPAMATLAPEV
+678 DEVGPAVATLAPEV

-699 FTVIMPGLHDPQ
+699 FTVIMPGLSDPQ
-711 DAAKLARRLISSF
+711 DAAKLARRIISSF
-724 AHPVCVGAHEIF
+724 AQPMRVGAHEIF

-744 IYPYDGEDLDT
+744 IYPFDGEDLDT

-797 RALERNEFEVHYQP
+797 RALDRNEFEVHYQP
-811 ILDAHTGTVVGAEA
+811 IVDAYTGTVVGAEA

-853 PMGEWILQAACAQNR
+853 PMGEWILQAACLQNR
-868 GWQDAGLPRIRVS
+868 AWQDAGLARIRVG

-896 VTRALQLS
+896 ISRALQLS

-926 GTEALHALRAMGLH
+926 GTEALHSLRAMGLH
-940 LAVDDFG
+940 LSVDDFG
-947 TGYCSF
+947 TGYSSF

-965 IDRSFIREIATDT
+965 IDRSFVREIAIHP

-999 AEGVETEV
+999 AEGVETEAH
-1007 QLSLLQTQGCDEVQ
+1007 LSLLQKQGCDEIQ

-1031 EQFVEHLARKRGA
+1031 DRFEEHLARKRGA
-1044 TGASARRHQRP
+1044 NGASRRQRSTT
-1055 ANR
+1055 R

>member
-1 MPSFGCVKGNPD
+1 M
-13 SPLTRAEMTLPSTPL
+13 
-28 RSRFGRRLLALFV
+28 
-41 GCAFVP
+41 
-47 IAVLAFLSY
+47 AVLAVLSY

-67 ENRLHQ
+67 ENRLQQ
-73 ANVGLSQAIFDRLL
+73 ANVALGQAIFDRLL

-96 PPRAILQ
+96 PPQAILQ
-103 LDASKRKPKPV
+103 LLVSKQKPATSP
-114 PKPRPPVA
+114 PRRVIPR
-122 PPPGNQT
+122 PGNQT
-129 QSGNTDGRLAMG
+129 QTGNLDGRVAMG
-141 GIVPERTPK
+141 GIVLDR
-150 VVLSRRPAAARRAV
+150 VLRPARAAA
-164 TSRPAGS
+164 S

-179 QTLIAG
+179 KALIAG
-185 FDLLARQRF
+185 LDLLARQRF
-194 VAVEFIGDDRKRI
+194 VAVEFVGDDGKRI
-207 EVFGRLARRPKLT
+207 EIFGRLARRPKLT
-220 EQDSSDLR
+220 ARDSSDLR

-233 IVVDHPPASPT
+233 IVTEHLAGEAS

-259 GTFVGEVSPQYLWGS
+259 GTFVGEVSPEYLWGS
-274 LDQIMPSPTTRVT
+274 LDQSMPSPSTRVV
-287 VLDDSAHVIFSFS
+287 VLDDSAHVIFSS
-300 PKTLPAPTSTGS
+300 AKTLPVVPANS
-312 GSITPATAIDSLS
+312 GADSGKSRRPVVVDSS
-325 DSYLSASSE
+325 DQSYLSASSE

-339 AFAAG
+339 AFAAQ
-344 PWKVILTESKDEV
+344 PWKVVLTESKDEV
-357 LEPMVEFTNMFLRVV
+357 LEPMVEFTNTFLIVI
-372 GLASLLVLLLS
+372 GLSSLVVLLLS
-383 VSQIRRSLLPL
+383 VSQIRRSVLPL
-394 EELQKGTQRIAQ
+394 EELQKGTRRIAQ

-479 VTVGVPEGSKSLTT
+479 VTVGVPDGSKSLTS
-493 VTQDYGTGQRHVART
+493 VIQDYQAGQRHVARIG
-508 RMRSADVHSILTGA
+508 MRAADVQAILTGPE
-522 DVVELR
+522 VLELR
-528 SGDPWPSYLEPLVEL
+528 KGESVPSYLDPLVEL
-543 GATSFVILP
+543 GATSFVVLP

-566 ERSDLAPTDE
+566 ERFDLVPTEE

-633 QKLVAAFFID
+633 QQLVAAFFID

-657 VGDQLLQHVA
+657 VGDQLLRHVA

-724 AHPVCVGAHEIF
+724 AHPVRVGTHEIF

-744 IYPYDGEDLDT
+744 IYPFDGEDLDT

-811 ILDAHTGTVVGAEA
+811 IVDAYTGTVVGAEA

-853 PMGEWILQAACAQNR
+853 PMGEWILQAACVQNR
-868 GWQDAGLPRIRVS
+868 AWQDAGLPRIRVG
-881 VNLSSRQLKRRLTDT
+881 VNLSSRQLKRRLTET
-896 VTRALQLS
+896 IGRALQLS

-926 GTEALHALRAMGLH
+926 GTEALHALRSMGLH

-947 TGYCSF
+947 TGYSSF

-965 IDRSFIREIATDT
+965 IDRSFIREIAIHP

-988 AMGHALGLRVI
+988 AMGHALGLKVI
-999 AEGVETEV
+999 AEGVETEAH
-1007 QLSLLQTQGCDEVQ
+1007 LALLQKQGCDEVQ

-1031 EQFVEHLARKRGA
+1031 NRFEEHLTKKRGA
-1044 TGASARRHQRP
+1044 IGAIARRQRS
-1055 ANR
+1055 ASR

>member
-1 MPSFGCVKGNPD
+1 
-13 SPLTRAEMTLPSTPL
+13 MTLPSTPL
-28 RSRFGRRLLALFV
+28 RSKFGRRLLALFV

-47 IAVLAFLSY
+47 MAVLAILSY
-56 RHVKQQLYRQS
+56 RQVKQQLYRQS
-67 ENRLHQ
+67 ENRLQQ
-73 ANVGLSQAIFDRLL
+73 ANLALGQAIFDRLL

-96 PPRAILQ
+96 PPQAILQ
-103 LDASKRKPKPV
+103 LVVSKQKPPAPKPASV
-114 PKPRPPVA
+114 PRPK
-122 PPPGNQT
+122 PGNQT
-129 QSGNTDGRLAMG
+129 QTGNLDGKLAMG
-141 GIVPERTPK
+141 GIVLDR
-150 VVLSRRPAAARRAV
+150 VVKPQASRSP
-164 TSRPAGS
+164 S
-171 RAELIAAS
+171 RADLIAAS
-179 QTLIAG
+179 QALIAG
-185 FDLLARQRF
+185 LDLLARQRF
-194 VAVEFIGDDRKRI
+194 VAVEFVGDDGKRI
-207 EVFGRLARRPKLT
+207 EIFGRLPRRPRLSPR
-220 EQDSSDLR
+220 DSSDLR

-233 IVVDHPPASPT
+233 ILTEHSETDGS
-244 RIYLLRRIVRRNEVR
+244 RIYLLRRVVRRNEVR
-259 GTFVGEVSPQYLWGS
+259 GTFVGEVSPDYLWGS
-274 LDQIMPSPTTRVT
+274 LDQSMPSPTTRVA
-287 VLDDSAHVIFSFS
+287 VLDDSAHVIFSSSNKPLPVPTPRKGSDSTS
-300 PKTLPAPTSTGS
+300 PSMV
-312 GSITPATAIDSLS
+312 IDSS
-325 DSYLSASSE
+325 DQPYLSAVSE

-339 AFAAG
+339 AFAAQ
-344 PWKVILTESKDEV
+344 PWKVVLTESKDEV
-357 LEPMVEFTNMFLRVV
+357 LEPMVEFTNTFLIVV
-372 GLASLLVLLLS
+372 GVSCLAVLLLS
-383 VSQIRRSLLPL
+383 VSQIRRSVLPL

-479 VTVGVPEGSKSLTT
+479 VTVGVPDGSKSLTT
-493 VTQDYGTGQRHVART
+493 VTQDYGTGQRHVGRIG
-508 RMRSADVHSILTGA
+508 MRSADVQSILTGPE
-522 DVVELR
+522 VMELR
-528 SGDPWPSYLEPLVEL
+528 SGDPVPSYLEPLVGL

-566 ERSDLAPTDE
+566 ERFDLAPTEE

-657 VGDQLLQHVA
+657 VGDQLLRHVA

-724 AHPVCVGAHEIF
+724 AHPIRVDTHEIF

-811 ILDAHTGTVVGAEA
+811 IVDAYTGTVVGAEA

-868 GWQDAGLPRIRVS
+868 AWQDAGLPRIRVG

-896 VTRALQLS
+896 ISRALQLS

-947 TGYCSF
+947 TGYSSF

-965 IDRSFIREIATDT
+965 IDRSFIREIATHP

-999 AEGVETEV
+999 AEGVETEAH
-1007 QLSLLQTQGCDEVQ
+1007 LSLLQKQGCDEVQ
-1021 GYLVGRPVPA
+1021 GYLVGRPVPP
-1031 EQFVEHLARKRGA
+1031 ERFEEHLTRKRGA
-1044 TGASARRHQRP
+1044 NNASGRRHQRP
-1055 ANR
+1055 ASR

>member
-1 MPSFGCVKGNPD
+1 VRPFFLHLSKNVTF
-13 SPLTRAEMTLPSTPL
+13 PSTPL

-47 IAVLAFLSY
+47 MAVLAALSY
-56 RHVKQQLYRQS
+56 RHVKHQLYRQS
-67 ENRLHQ
+67 ENRLQQ
-73 ANVGLSQAIFDRLL
+73 ANLALSQAIFDRLL

-96 PPRAILQ
+96 PPQAILQ
-103 LDASKRKPKPV
+103 LYASKLKPAPAPV
-114 PKPRPPVA
+114 RPVSR
-122 PPPGNQT
+122 PGNQT
-129 QSGNTDGRLAMG
+129 QTGNLDGRLAMG
-141 GIVPERTPK
+141 GIV
-150 VVLSRRPAAARRAV
+150 LDRRPKTISGVPVPAP
-164 TSRPAGS
+164 SRV
-171 RAELIAAS
+171 ELIAAS
-179 QTLIAG
+179 KALIAG
-185 FDLLARQRF
+185 LDLLARQRF
-194 VAVEFIGDDRKRI
+194 IAVEFVADDGKRVEI
-207 EVFGRLARRPKLT
+207 FGRLARRPKLT
-220 EQDSSDLR
+220 SRDSSDLR

-233 IVVDHPPASPT
+233 IVNEQLPGEPT
-244 RIYLLRRIVRRNEVR
+244 RIYLLRRIVRRNELR
-259 GTFVGEVSPQYLWGS
+259 GTFVGEVSPEYLWGS
-274 LDQIMPSPTTRVT
+274 LEQSMPSPTTRVA
-287 VLDDSAHVIFSFS
+287 VLDDSAHVIFSS
-300 PKTLPAPTSTGS
+300 TKVLPAPLPLNASEPGLEP
-312 GSITPATAIDSLS
+312 PALVDSA
-325 DSYLSASSE
+325 DHSYLSASSE

-339 AFAAG
+339 AFAAQ
-344 PWKVILTESKDEV
+344 PWKVVLTESKDEV
-357 LEPMVEFTNMFLRVV
+357 LEPMVEFTNTFLIVIGLSSLVV
-372 GLASLLVLLLS
+372 MLLS
-383 VSQIRRSLLPL
+383 VSQIRRSVLPL

-413 TVTSRDEFEQL
+413 TVNSRDEFEQL

-463 TILVRIRD
+463 TILARIRD

-479 VTVGVPEGSKSLTT
+479 VTIGVPDGSKSLTS
-493 VTQDYGTGQRHVART
+493 VIQDYQSSERHVARIT
-508 RMRSADVHSILTGA
+508 MRAADVQGILTGPE
-522 DVVELR
+522 VLELR
-528 SGDPWPSYLEPLVEL
+528 GGETLPSYLEPLVGL
-543 GATSFVILP
+543 GVTSFVVLP

-566 ERSDLAPTDE
+566 ERFDLVPSEE

-600 VRELAYYDSLTGLPN
+600 VRELAYFDSLTGLPN

-633 QKLVAAFFID
+633 QQMVAAFFID
-643 LDHFSRINDTLGHE
+643 LDHFSRVNDTLGHE
-657 VGDQLLQHVA
+657 VGDELLRHVA

-678 DEVGPAMATLAPEV
+678 DEVGPAFATLAPEV

-724 AHPVCVGAHEIF
+724 AHPIRVDTHEIF

-744 IYPYDGEDLDT
+744 IYPFDGEDLDT

-797 RALERNEFEVHYQP
+797 KALERSEFEVHYQP
-811 ILDAHTGTVVGAEA
+811 IVDAYTGTVVGAEA
-825 LLRWR
+825 LLRWQ

-842 IPIAEENGLIV
+842 IPIAEENGMIV
-853 PMGEWILQAACAQNR
+853 PMGEWILQAACMQNR
-868 GWQDAGLPRIRVS
+868 AWQDAGFPRIRVG

-896 VTRALQLS
+896 ISQALQLS

-919 LVNHHKE
+919 LVNYHKE

-947 TGYCSF
+947 TGYSSF

-965 IDRSFIREIATDT
+965 IDRSFIREIAIHP

-999 AEGVETEV
+999 AEGVETEAH
-1007 QLSLLQTQGCDEVQ
+1007 LSLLQKQGCDEIQ

-1031 EQFVEHLARKRGA
+1031 ARFEEHLARKRVVGA
-1044 TGASARRHQRP
+1044 GASATRRQRS
-1055 ANR
+1055 ASR

>member
-1 MPSFGCVKGNPD
+1 
-13 SPLTRAEMTLPSTPL
+13 MTLPSTPL

-47 IAVLAFLSY
+47 MAVLALLSY

-67 ENRLHQ
+67 EHRLQQ
-73 ANVGLSQAIFDRLL
+73 ANLALGQAIFDRLL

-96 PPRAILQ
+96 PPQAILQ
-103 LDASKRKPKPV
+103 LLVSKQKPIP
-114 PKPRPPVA
+114 A
-122 PPPGNQT
+122 PPRQSPPRLGNQT
-129 QSGNTDGRLAMG
+129 QTGNMDGRVAMG
-141 GIVPERTPK
+141 GIMLDRKPAP
-150 VVLSRRPAAARRAV
+150 RPAP
-164 TSRPAGS
+164 T

-179 QTLIAG
+179 QALIAG
-185 FDLLARQRF
+185 LDLLARQRF
-194 VAVEFIGDDRKRI
+194 VAVEFVGDDGKRI
-207 EVFGRLARRPKLT
+207 EIFGRLARRPKLSAR
-220 EQDSSDLR
+220 DSSDLR

-233 IVVDHPPASPT
+233 IITEHPSGESS

-259 GTFVGEVSPQYLWGS
+259 GTFVGEVSPEYLWGS
-274 LDQIMPSPTTRVT
+274 LDQSMPSPTTRVA
-287 VLDDSAHVIFSFS
+287 VLDEADHVIFSS
-300 PKTLPAPTSTGS
+300 ARTLPVAPAVVP
-312 GSITPATAIDSLS
+312 PASAASPASS
-325 DSYLSASSE
+325 DQSYLAATSE

-339 AFAAG
+339 AFAAQ
-344 PWKVILTESKDEV
+344 PWKVVLTESKDEV
-357 LEPMVEFTNMFLRVV
+357 LEPMVEFTNTFLIVV
-372 GLASLLVLLLS
+372 GVSSLIVLLLS
-383 VSQIRRSLLPL
+383 VSQIRRSVLPL
-394 EELQKGTQRIAQ
+394 EELQKGTRRIAQ

-479 VTVGVPEGSKSLTT
+479 VTVGVPDGSKSLTT
-493 VTQDYGTGQRHVART
+493 VTQDYESGQRHVGRIG
-508 RMRSADVHSILTGA
+508 MRAADVQSILTGPE
-522 DVVELR
+522 VVELR
-528 SGDPWPSYLEPLVEL
+528 KGESVPAYLEPLEQL
-543 GATSFVILP
+543 GATSFVVLP

-566 ERSDLAPTDE
+566 ERFDLAPTEE

-633 QKLVAAFFID
+633 GKLVAAFFID

-657 VGDQLLQHVA
+657 VGDQLLRHVA

-724 AHPVCVGAHEIF
+724 AHPIRVDTHEIF

-797 RALERNEFEVHYQP
+797 RALDRSEFEVHYQP
-811 ILDAHTGTVVGAEA
+811 IVDAYTGTVVGAEA

-853 PMGEWILQAACAQNR
+853 PMGEWILQAACVQNKA
-868 GWQDAGLPRIRVS
+868 WQDAGLPRIRVG
-881 VNLSSRQLKRRLTDT
+881 VNLSSRQLKRRLSETIG
-896 VTRALQLS
+896 RALQLA

-947 TGYCSF
+947 TGYSSF

-965 IDRSFIREIATDT
+965 IDRSFIREIATHP

-999 AEGVETEV
+999 AEGVETEAH
-1007 QLSLLQTQGCDEVQ
+1007 LALLQKQGCDEVQ

-1031 EQFVEHLARKRGA
+1031 DRFEEHLTKKRG
-1044 TGASARRHQRP
+1044 GALANARRQQRSP
-1055 ANR
+1055 SR

>member
-1 MPSFGCVKGNPD
+1 
-13 SPLTRAEMTLPSTPL
+13 MTLPSTPL

-47 IAVLAFLSY
+47 MAVLAALSY

-67 ENRLHQ
+67 ESRLEQ
-73 ANVGLSQAIFDRLL
+73 ANVALSQAIFERLL

-96 PPRAILQ
+96 PPQAILQ
-103 LDASKRKPKPV
+103 LNASKQKPKTAPKPKPPV
-114 PKPRPPVA
+114 PPR
-122 PPPGNQT
+122 PGNQT
-129 QSGNTDGRLAMG
+129 QTGNLDGRLAMG
-141 GIVPERTPK
+141 GIMLDRIP
-150 VVLSRRPAAARRAV
+150 RAV
-164 TSRPAGS
+164 PSRAAPS

-179 QTLIAG
+179 QALIAG
-185 FDLLARQRF
+185 LDLLARQRF
-194 VAVEFIGDDRKRI
+194 VAVEFIGDDGKRLEI
-207 EVFGRLARRPKLT
+207 FGRLARRPRLT
-220 EQDSSDLR
+220 QRDSSDLR

-233 IVVDHPPASPT
+233 IVTEHPPGEPP
-244 RIYLLRRIVRRNEVR
+244 RIYLLRRLVRRNELR
-259 GTFVGEVSPQYLWGS
+259 GTFVGEASPEYLWGT
-274 LDQIMPSPTTRVT
+274 LDQSMPSPTTRVA
-287 VLDDSAHVIFSFS
+287 VLDDSAHVIFSS
-300 PKTLPAPTSTGS
+300 AKTLPLAAAANRTQDPGVVVDL
-312 GSITPATAIDSLS
+312 ADQ
-325 DSYLSASSE
+325 SYLSASSE
-334 IRMAE
+334 IRMTE
-339 AFAAG
+339 AFAAQ
-344 PWKVILTESKDEV
+344 PWRVVLSESKDEV
-357 LEPMVEFTNMFLRVV
+357 LGPMVEFTNTFLMVV
-372 GLASLLVLLLS
+372 GLSSLIVLLLS
-383 VSQIRRSLLPL
+383 VSQIRRSVLPL
-394 EELQKGTQRIAQ
+394 EELQKGTRRIAQ

-463 TILVRIRD
+463 TILARIRD
-471 VFPCSVVS
+471 VFPCTVVS
-479 VTVGVPEGSKSLTT
+479 VTVGVPDSAKSLTS
-493 VTQDYGTGQRHVART
+493 VIQDYESGLRHVARVG
-508 RMRSADVHSILTGA
+508 MRGQDVQTLLTGPE
-522 DVVELR
+522 VLELR
-528 SGDPWPSYLEPLVEL
+528 SGETVPAYLEPLVDL

-566 ERSDLAPTDE
+566 ERFDLVPTEE

-657 VGDQLLQHVA
+657 VGDQLLRHVA

-678 DEVGPAMATLAPEV
+678 DEVGPAFATLAPEV

-711 DAAKLARRLISSF
+711 DAAKLARRIISSF
-724 AHPVCVGAHEIF
+724 AHPIRVGTREIF

-744 IYPYDGEDLDT
+744 IYPFDGEDLDT

-797 RALERNEFEVHYQP
+797 RALDRSEFEVHYQP
-811 ILDAHTGTVVGAEA
+811 IVDAYTGTVVGAEA

-853 PMGEWILQAACAQNR
+853 PMGEWILQAACLQNR
-868 GWQDAGLPRIRVS
+868 TWQDAGFPRIRVG
-881 VNLSSRQLKRRLTDT
+881 VNLSSRQLKRRLTET
-896 VTRALQLS
+896 VSRALQVS

-947 TGYCSF
+947 TGYSSF

-965 IDRSFIREIATDT
+965 IDRSFIREIAVHP

-999 AEGVETEV
+999 AEGVETEAH
-1007 QLSLLQTQGCDEVQ
+1007 LSLLQKQGCDEIQ

-1031 EQFVEHLARKRGA
+1031 DRFEEHLARKRGA
-1044 TGASARRHQRP
+1044 NGASARRQQRP
-1055 ANR
+1055 STR

>member
-1 MPSFGCVKGNPD
+1 M
-13 SPLTRAEMTLPSTPL
+13 
-28 RSRFGRRLLALFV
+28 
-41 GCAFVP
+41 
-47 IAVLAFLSY
+47 AVLALLSY

-67 ENRLHQ
+67 ANRLHQ
-73 ANVGLSQAIFDRLL
+73 ANIALGQAIFERLL

-96 PPRAILQ
+96 PPQAILQ
-103 LDASKRKPKPV
+103 LDASKRKPTLAPV
-114 PKPRPPVA
+114 VTRPVKPR
-122 PPPGNQT
+122 PGNQT
-129 QSGNTDGRLAMG
+129 QTGNMDGRLAMG
-141 GIVPERTPK
+141 GIVLDRTPK
-150 VVLSRRPAAARRAV
+150 GTA
-164 TSRPAGS
+164 SRPGASPS

-179 QTLIAG
+179 QALIAG
-185 FDLLARQRF
+185 LDLLARQRF
-194 VAVEFIGDDRKRI
+194 VAVEFVGDDGKRI

-220 EQDSSDLR
+220 SRDSSDLR

-233 IVVDHPPASPT
+233 IVTEHLPGVGT
-244 RIYLLRRIVRRNEVR
+244 RIYLLRRLVRRNEVR
-259 GTFVGEVSPQYLWGS
+259 GTFVGEASPEYLWGR
-274 LDQIMPSPTTRVT
+274 LDQSMPSPTTRVA
-287 VLDDSAHVIFSFS
+287 VMDDASHVIFSS
-300 PKTLPAPTSTGS
+300 AKTLPISAAGNRTQDPGVVVDM
-312 GSITPATAIDSLS
+312 ADQ
-325 DSYLSASSE
+325 SYLSASSE
-334 IRMAE
+334 IRMTE
-339 AFAAG
+339 AFASQ
-344 PWKVILTESKDEV
+344 PWRVVLSESKNEV
-357 LEPMVEFTNMFLRVV
+357 LEPMVEFTNTFLMVV
-372 GLASLLVLLLS
+372 GLSSLVVLLLS
-383 VSQIRRSLLPL
+383 LSQIRRSVLPL
-394 EELQKGTQRIAQ
+394 EELQKGTRRIAQ

-413 TVTSRDEFEQL
+413 TVTSQDEFEQL

-463 TILVRIRD
+463 TILARIRD
-471 VFPCSVVS
+471 VFPCRVVS
-479 VTVGVPEGSKSLTT
+479 VTVGVPDSAKSLTS
-493 VTQDYGTGQRHVART
+493 VIQDYETGLRHVARVG
-508 RMRSADVHSILTGA
+508 MRGQDVQSILTGPE
-522 DVVELR
+522 VLELR
-528 SGDPWPSYLEPLVEL
+528 AGESVPGYLEPLVEL

-566 ERSDLAPTDE
+566 ERFDLVTTEE
-576 DRVQMRRLAD
+576 DRVQLRRLAD

-600 VRELAYYDSLTGLPN
+600 VRELAYFDSLTGLPN

-657 VGDQLLQHVA
+657 VGDQLLRHVA

-678 DEVGPAMATLAPEV
+678 DEVGPAFATLAPEV

-699 FTVIMPGLHDPQ
+699 FTVIMPGLNDPQ
-711 DAAKLARRLISSF
+711 DAAKLARRIISSF
-724 AHPVCVGAHEIF
+724 AHPIRIGTHEIF

-744 IYPYDGEDLDT
+744 IYPFDGEDLDT

-775 QTYSKSMT
+775 QTYSKSMS

-797 RALERNEFEVHYQP
+797 RALDRNEFEVHFQP
-811 ILDAHTGTVVGAEA
+811 IVDAYTGTVVGAEA

-853 PMGEWILQAACAQNR
+853 PMGEWILQAACLQNR
-868 GWQDAGLPRIRVS
+868 AWQDAGLPRIRVG

-896 VTRALQLS
+896 VSRALQLS

-947 TGYCSF
+947 TGYSSF

-965 IDRSFIREIATDT
+965 IDRSFIREIAIHP

-999 AEGVETEV
+999 AEGVETEAH
-1007 QLSLLQTQGCDEVQ
+1007 LSLLQKQGCDEIQ

-1031 EQFVEHLARKRGA
+1031 DRFEEHLARKRG
-1044 TGASARRHQRP
+1044 TNGAGARRQQRSP
-1055 ANR
+1055 SR

>member
-1 MPSFGCVKGNPD
+1 
-13 SPLTRAEMTLPSTPL
+13 MTFPSTPL

-47 IAVLAFLSY
+47 MAVLALLSY

-67 ENRLHQ
+67 ANRLQQ
-73 ANVGLSQAIFDRLL
+73 ANAALSQAIFERLL

-96 PPRAILQ
+96 PPQALLQ
-103 LDASKRKPKPV
+103 LDVSKRKTRPV
-114 PKPRPPVA
+114 PVPQPPLPA
-122 PPPGNQT
+122 RPGNQT
-129 QSGNTDGRLAMG
+129 QTGGMDGRMAMG
-141 GIVPERTPK
+141 GILLNGSPK
-150 VVLSRRPAAARRAV
+150 TGPSRALSSRADPA
-164 TSRPAGS
+164 PS

-179 QTLIAG
+179 QALIAG
-185 FDLLARQRF
+185 MDLLARQRF
-194 VAVEFIGDDRKRI
+194 VAVEFVGDDGKRI
-207 EVFGRLARRPKLT
+207 EVFGRLGRRPKLT
-220 EQDSSDLR
+220 PRDSSDLR

-233 IVVDHPPASPT
+233 IVTEHGPGEPP
-244 RIYLLRRIVRRNEVR
+244 RIYLLRRLVRRNEVR
-259 GTFVGEVSPQYLWGS
+259 GTFVGEASPEYLWGTLEQS
-274 LDQIMPSPTTRVT
+274 MPSPTTRVA
-287 VLDDSAHVIFSFS
+287 VLDDSAYVIFSS
-300 PKTLPAPTSTGS
+300 AKTLPLAAAGNRTQDPGVV
-312 GSITPATAIDSLS
+312 ADAADQ
-325 DSYLSASSE
+325 SYLSASSE
-334 IRMAE
+334 IRMTE
-339 AFAAG
+339 AFASQ
-344 PWKVILTESKDEV
+344 PWRVVLSESKDEV
-357 LEPMVEFTNMFLRVV
+357 LEPMVEFTNTFLMVV
-372 GLASLLVLLLS
+372 GLSSLIVLLLS
-383 VSQIRRSLLPL
+383 VSQIRRSVLPL
-394 EELQKGTQRIAQ
+394 EELQKGTRRIAQ

-452 LSATDATTIVD
+452 LSATDATAIVD
-463 TILVRIRD
+463 TILARIRD

-479 VTVGVPEGSKSLTT
+479 VTVGLPDGSKSLSS
-493 VTQDYGTGQRHVART
+493 VIQDYESGLRQVARVA
-508 RMRSADVHSILTGA
+508 MRGQDVQAILTGPE
-522 DVVELR
+522 VLVLR
-528 SGDPWPSYLEPLVEL
+528 TGESAPGYLEPLVEL
-543 GATSFVILP
+543 GATSFVVLP

-566 ERSDLAPTDE
+566 ERFDLVPTEE

-600 VRELAYYDSLTGLPN
+600 VRELAYFDSLTGLPN

-633 QKLVAAFFID
+633 QKMVAAFFID

-657 VGDQLLQHVA
+657 VGDQLLRHVA

-678 DEVGPAMATLAPEV
+678 DEVGPAFATLAPEV

-699 FTVIMPGLHDPQ
+699 FTVIMPGLNDPQ
-711 DAAKLARRLISSF
+711 DAAKLARRIISSF
-724 AHPVCVGAHEIF
+724 AHPIRVGTHEIF

-744 IYPYDGEDLDT
+744 IYPFDGEDLDT

-797 RALERNEFEVHYQP
+797 RALDRNEFEVHFQP
-811 ILDAHTGTVVGAEA
+811 IVDAYTGTVVGAEA

-853 PMGEWILQAACAQNR
+853 PMGEWILQAACVQNR
-868 GWQDAGLPRIRVS
+868 AWQDAGLPRIRVG

-896 VTRALQLS
+896 VSHSLQLS

-926 GTEALHALRAMGLH
+926 GTEALHALRAMGIH

-947 TGYCSF
+947 TGYSSF

-965 IDRSFIREIATDT
+965 IDRSFIREIAIHP

-999 AEGVETEV
+999 AEGVETEAH
-1007 QLSLLQTQGCDEVQ
+1007 LSLLQKQGCDEIQ

-1031 EQFVEHLARKRGA
+1031 ERFEEHLARKRGA
-1044 TGASARRHQRP
+1044 AAPSARRQARSP
-1055 ANR
+1055 SR

>member
-1 MPSFGCVKGNPD
+1 M
-13 SPLTRAEMTLPSTPL
+13 
-28 RSRFGRRLLALFV
+28 
-41 GCAFVP
+41 
-47 IAVLAFLSY
+47 AVLALLSY

-67 ENRLHQ
+67 ANRLQQ
-73 ANVGLSQAIFDRLL
+73 ANVALGQAIFERLL

-96 PPRAILQ
+96 PPQALLQ
-103 LDASKRKPKPV
+103 LDVSKRKPRPAPV
-114 PKPRPPVA
+114 VRPPVK
-122 PPPGNQT
+122 PRPGNQT
-129 QSGNTDGRLAMG
+129 QTGNMDGRLAMG
-141 GIVPERTPK
+141 GIVLERPPK
-150 VVLSRRPAAARRAV
+150 GSASRSSSSP
-164 TSRPAGS
+164 T

-179 QTLIAG
+179 QALIAG
-185 FDLLARQRF
+185 LDLLARQRF
-194 VAVEFIGDDRKRI
+194 VAVEFVGDDGKRI

-220 EQDSSDLR
+220 SRDSSDLR

-233 IVVDHPPASPT
+233 IVTEHPPGEPV
-244 RIYLLRRIVRRNEVR
+244 RIYLLRRLVRRNEVR
-259 GTFVGEVSPQYLWGS
+259 GTFVGEASPEYLWGT
-274 LDQIMPSPTTRVT
+274 LDQSMPSPTTRVA
-287 VLDDSAHVIFSFS
+287 VMDDSARVIFSS
-300 PKTLPAPTSTGS
+300 AKVLPVPPPGTGS
-312 GSITPATAIDSLS
+312 KTPGMVVSSADR
-325 DSYLSASSE
+325 SYLSASSE
-334 IRMAE
+334 IRMTE
-339 AFAAG
+339 AFASQ
-344 PWKVILTESKDEV
+344 PWRVMLSESKDEV
-357 LEPMVEFTNMFLRVV
+357 LEPMVEFTNTFLMVI
-372 GLASLLVLLLS
+372 GLSSLVVLLLS
-383 VSQIRRSLLPL
+383 VSQIRRSVLPL
-394 EELQKGTQRIAQ
+394 EELQKGTRRIAQ

-413 TVTSRDEFEQL
+413 TVTSQDEFEQL

-463 TILVRIRD
+463 TILARIRD

-479 VTVGVPEGSKSLTT
+479 VTVGVPDSSKSLTS
-493 VTQDYGTGQRHVART
+493 VIQDYVTGLRHVARVG
-508 RMRSADVHSILTGA
+508 MRGQDVQSILTGPE
-522 DVVELR
+522 VLELR
-528 SGDPWPSYLEPLVEL
+528 SGESVPGYLEPLVEL

-566 ERSDLAPTDE
+566 ERFDLVPTEE

-600 VRELAYYDSLTGLPN
+600 VRELAYFDSLTGLPN

-657 VGDQLLQHVA
+657 VGDQLLRHVA

-678 DEVGPAMATLAPEV
+678 DEVGPAFATLAPEV

-699 FTVIMPGLHDPQ
+699 FTVIMPGLNDPQ
-711 DAAKLARRLISSF
+711 DAAKLARRIISSF
-724 AHPVCVGAHEIF
+724 AHPIRVGTHEIF

-744 IYPYDGEDLDT
+744 IYPFDGEDLDT

-775 QTYSKSMT
+775 QSYSKSMT

-797 RALERNEFEVHYQP
+797 RALDRSEFEVHFQP
-811 ILDAHTGTVVGAEA
+811 IVDAYTGTVVGAEA

-853 PMGEWILQAACAQNR
+853 PMGEWILQAACLQNR
-868 GWQDAGLPRIRVS
+868 AWQDAGLPRIRVG

-896 VTRALQLS
+896 VSRALQLS

-947 TGYCSF
+947 TGYSSF

-965 IDRSFIREIATDT
+965 IDRSFIREIAIHP

-999 AEGVETEV
+999 AEGVETEAH
-1007 QLSLLQTQGCDEVQ
+1007 LSLLQKQGCDEIQ

-1031 EQFVEHLARKRGA
+1031 DRFEEHLARKRGA
-1044 TGASARRHQRP
+1044 NGSGARRQQRSP
-1055 ANR
+1055 SR